1 MPYQQFLASKN
12 KVPLLTQS
20 KTIIPQ
26 FLSGLAATKPTK
38 AVESDLSTFRTV
50 TFALQQHLATL
61 GIVRDWS
68 SLVPGTVHTHQRSTL
83 CLSIVTSS
91 EKISSFHN
99 TSIKNRYHEVSS
111 RGICFLLWIVE
122 EAWSGDLTQVV
133 LLVKIPSLG
142 QINAIKGYILLALC
156 KQRSKR

>member
-1 MPYQQFLASKN
+1 M
-12 KVPLLTQS
+12 PLLTQS

-26 FLSGLAATKPTK
+26 FLRGLAATKPTK

-50 TFALQQHLATL
+50 TFALQQHLAML
-61 GIVRDWS
+61 GIVRDQS
-68 SLVPGTVHTHQRSTL
+68 SLVPGTVHTHQRSSL
-83 CLSIVTSS
+83 CLSIVTACVSSS
-91 EKISSFHN
+91 EKNSSFHN